1 MTILEKF
8 KLDGKIALVT
18 GCSKGIG
25 FGIAKGLAEA
35 GADIIGVSSSLQQ
48 GSEIEKYVES
58 IGRRFHCFS
67 CDFSQRQ
74 NTHNFLQELSENHLE
89 PNILV
94 SNAGSLIRTELNE
107 HDDTHWDRILEIN
120 LSSQFVLARELSSK
134 MIEKGWGKIIFTAS
148 ILSHQGGLFV
158 PSYTAS
164 KGGIAQLTK
173 ALSNELADKGINVNS
188 IAPGYVVTDITT
200 ALRQDKN
207 RSADLMARIP
217 MKRWGTIEDM
227 AGAAVYLA
235 SDASD
240 YVNGEL
246 LNVDG
251 GWMGR

>member
-1 MTILEKF
+1 MSIMEKF
-8 KLDGKIALVT
+8 KLDGKTALVT

-35 GADIIGVSSSLQQ
+35 GADIIGVSSTLDI

-58 IGRRFHCFS
+58 IGRSFHCFS

-74 NTHNFLQELSENHLE
+74 NTHNFLQELSENNLE

-107 HDDTHWDRILEIN
+107 HNDAHWDRILEIN

-134 MIEKGWGKIIFTAS
+134 MIERGWGKIIFTAS

-158 PSYTAS
+158 PSYPAAT
-164 KGGIAQLTK
+164 GGSAQLTK

>member
-1 MTILEKF
+1 MSIMEKF
-8 KLDGKIALVT
+8 KLDGKTALVT
-18 GCSKGIG
+18 GCSRGIG

-35 GADIIGVSSSLQQ
+35 GADIIGVSSTLDM

-74 NTHNFLQELSENHLE
+74 NTHNFLQELGENNLE

-107 HDDTHWDRILEIN
+107 HNDAHWDRILEIN

-134 MIEKGWGKIIFTAS
+134 MIERGWGKIIFTAS

-173 ALSNELADKGINVNS
+173 ALSNEQAEKGINVNS

-207 RSADLMARIP
+207 RSADLIARIP
-217 MKRWGTIEDM
+217 MKRWGTIDDM

-240 YVNGEL
+240 NVNGEL
-246 LNVDG
+246 LNEDG

>member
-1 MTILEKF
+1 MSIMEKF
-8 KLDGKIALVT
+8 KLDGKTALVT

-35 GADIIGVSSSLQQ
+35 GADIIGVSSTLDI

-58 IGRRFHCFS
+58 MGRRFHCFS

-74 NTHNFLQELSENHLE
+74 NTHNFLQELGENNLE

-107 HDDTHWDRILEIN
+107 HNDAHWDRILEIN

-134 MIEKGWGKIIFTAS
+134 MIERGWGKIIFTAS
-148 ILSHQGGLFV
+148 ILSHQGGLLV

-217 MKRWGTIEDM
+217 MKRWGTIDDM

-235 SDASD
+235 SNASD
-240 YVNGEL
+240 YVSG
-246 LNVDG
+246 
-251 GWMGR
+251 

>member
-1 MTILEKF
+1 MSILEKF
-8 KLDGKIALVT
+8 KLDGKLALVT

-35 GADIIGVSSSLQQ
+35 GADIIGVSSSLRQ
-48 GSEIEKYVES
+48 GSEIEKYVVS
-58 IGRRFHCFS
+58 IGRSFHCFS
-67 CDFSQRQ
+67 CDFSERQ
-74 NTHNFLQELSENHLE
+74 NTHSFLKELDKNNLE

-94 SNAGSLIRTELNE
+94 SNAGSLIRTELNQ
-107 HDDTHWDRILEIN
+107 HSDDHWDRILEIN

-134 MIEKGWGKIIFTAS
+134 MIERGWGKIIFTAS

-173 ALSNELADKGINVNS
+173 ALSNELAYKGINVNS

-200 ALRQDKN
+200 ALRQDKI

-240 YVNGEL
+240 YVNGEI

>member
-1 MTILEKF
+1 M
-8 KLDGKIALVT
+8 
-18 GCSKGIG
+18 
-25 FGIAKGLAEA
+25 
-35 GADIIGVSSSLQQ
+35 
-48 GSEIEKYVES
+48 
-58 IGRRFHCFS
+58 
-67 CDFSQRQ
+67 
-74 NTHNFLQELSENHLE
+74 
-89 PNILV
+89 
-94 SNAGSLIRTELNE
+94 
-107 HDDTHWDRILEIN
+107 EIN

-134 MIEKGWGKIIFTAS
+134 MVERGWGKLFLPHQFYLTRWLVCSQLHS
-148 ILSHQGGLFV
+148 I
-158 PSYTAS
+158 

-188 IAPGYVVTDITT
+188 IAPGYVVTDITS

-217 MKRWGTIEDM
+217 MKRWGTIDDM

-235 SDASD
+235 SDASS

>member
-1 MTILEKF
+1 MSIMEKF
-8 KLDGKIALVT
+8 KLNGKIALVT

-35 GADIIGVSSSLQQ
+35 GADIIGVSSTLDK
-48 GSEIEKYVES
+48 GSDIEKYVKS
-58 IGRRFHCFS
+58 IGRNFHCFK
-67 CDFSQRQ
+67 CDFSERQ
-74 NTHNFLQELSENHLE
+74 NTHTFLNELGKNNLE

-94 SNAGSLIRTELNE
+94 SNAGSLIRTELKE
-107 HDDTHWDRILEIN
+107 HSDDHWDRILEIN
-120 LSSQFVLARELSSK
+120 LSSQFILARELSRQMVK
-134 MIEKGWGKIIFTAS
+134 NGWGKIIFTAS
-148 ILSHQGGLFV
+148 ILSYQGGLFV

-164 KGGIAQLTK
+164 KGGIAQITK

-188 IAPGYVVTDITT
+188 IAPGYVVTDITS
-200 ALRQDKN
+200 ALREDKI

-217 MKRWGTIEDM
+217 MKRWGTIDDM

-235 SDASD
+235 SDASS

>member
-1 MTILEKF
+1 MSIMEKF
-8 KLDGKIALVT
+8 KLDGKTALVT

-35 GADIIGVSSSLQQ
+35 GADIIGVSSTLDI

-67 CDFSQRQ
+67 CDFSQRK
-74 NTHNFLQELSENHLE
+74 NTHNFLQELGENNLE

-107 HDDTHWDRILEIN
+107 HNDAHWDRIIEIN

-134 MIEKGWGKIIFTAS
+134 MIERGWGKIIFTAS

-158 PSYTAS
+158 PSYSAS

-173 ALSNELADKGINVNS
+173 ALSNELAGKGINVNS

-217 MKRWGTIEDM
+217 MKRWGTIDDM

>member
-1 MTILEKF
+1 M
-8 KLDGKIALVT
+8 
-18 GCSKGIG
+18 
-25 FGIAKGLAEA
+25 
-35 GADIIGVSSSLQQ
+35 
-48 GSEIEKYVES
+48 
-58 IGRRFHCFS
+58 
-67 CDFSQRQ
+67 
-74 NTHNFLQELSENHLE
+74 
-89 PNILV
+89 

-107 HDDTHWDRILEIN
+107 HNDAHWDRILEIN

-134 MIEKGWGKIIFTAS
+134 MIERGWGKIIFTAS

-188 IAPGYVVTDITT
+188 IAPGYVVTDITN

-217 MKRWGTIEDM
+217 MKRWGTIDDM

>member
-1 MTILEKF
+1 MSILEKF
-8 KLDGKIALVT
+8 KLDGKLALVT

-35 GADIIGVSSSLQQ
+35 GADIIGVSSSLRQD
-48 GSEIEKYVES
+48 SEIEKYVES
-58 IGRRFHCFS
+58 IGRSFYCFS
-67 CDFSQRQ
+67 CDFSERQ
-74 NTHNFLQELSENHLE
+74 NTHSFLKELDKNSLE

-94 SNAGSLIRTELNE
+94 SNAGSLIRTELNQ
-107 HDDTHWDRILEIN
+107 HSDDHWDRILEIN

-134 MIEKGWGKIIFTAS
+134 MIERGWGKIIFTAS

-240 YVNGEL
+240 YVNGEI

>member
-1 MTILEKF
+1 MAILDKF
-8 KLDGKIALVT
+8 KLDGRTALVT

-35 GADIIGVSSSLQQ
+35 GADIIGVSSTLAE
-48 GSEIEKYVES
+48 GSEIEKYVKS
-58 IGRRFHCFS
+58 IGRSFYCFN
-67 CDFSQRQ
+67 CDFSKRQ
-74 NTHNFLQELSENHLE
+74 NTHSFLKELSENNLE

-94 SNAGSLIRTELNE
+94 SNAGSLIRTELQE
-107 HDDTHWDRILEIN
+107 HSDNHWDRIIEIN
-120 LSSQFVLARELSSK
+120 LSSQFILARELSRRMVK
-134 MIEKGWGKIIFTAS
+134 KGWGKIIFTAS
-148 ILSHQGGLFV
+148 ILSYQGGLFV

-173 ALSNELADKGINVNS
+173 AFSNELADKGVNVNS
-188 IAPGYVVTDITT
+188 IAPGYVVTDITS
-200 ALRQDKN
+200 ALRKDKI

-217 MKRWGTIEDM
+217 MKRWGTIDDM

-235 SDASD
+235 SDASS

>member
-1 MTILEKF
+1 MSIMEKF
-8 KLDGKIALVT
+8 RLDGKTALVT

-35 GADIIGVSSSLQQ
+35 GADIIGVSSTLDV

-58 IGRRFHCFS
+58 IGRRFYCFG

-74 NTHNFLQELSENHLE
+74 NTHNFLQELVENNLE

-94 SNAGSLIRTELNE
+94 SNAGSLIITELNE
-107 HDDTHWDRILEIN
+107 HSDDHWDRILEIN

-134 MIEKGWGKIIFTAS
+134 MIERGWGKIIFTAS

-173 ALSNELADKGINVNS
+173 AL
-188 IAPGYVVTDITT
+188 
-200 ALRQDKN
+200 
-207 RSADLMARIP
+207 
-217 MKRWGTIEDM
+217 
-227 AGAAVYLA
+227 
-235 SDASD
+235 
-240 YVNGEL
+240 
-246 LNVDG
+246 
-251 GWMGR
+251 

>member
-1 MTILEKF
+1 MSIMEKF
-8 KLDGKIALVT
+8 KLDGKTALVT

-35 GADIIGVSSSLQQ
+35 GADIIGVSSTLEI

-58 IGRRFHCFS
+58 IGRRFYCFS

-74 NTHNFLQELSENHLE
+74 NTHNFLQELGEKNLE

-94 SNAGSLIRTELNE
+94 SNAGSLIRTELNQ
-107 HDDTHWDRILEIN
+107 HSDDHWDRILEIN

-134 MIEKGWGKIIFTAS
+134 MIERGWGKIIFTAS

-164 KGGIAQLTK
+164 KGGIAHLTK
-173 ALSNELADKGINVNS
+173 ALSNELAEKGINVNS

-217 MKRWGTIEDM
+217 MKRWGTIED
-227 AGAAVYLA
+227 L
-235 SDASD
+235 S
-240 YVNGEL
+240 L
-246 LNVDG
+246 IHI
-251 GWMGR
+251 